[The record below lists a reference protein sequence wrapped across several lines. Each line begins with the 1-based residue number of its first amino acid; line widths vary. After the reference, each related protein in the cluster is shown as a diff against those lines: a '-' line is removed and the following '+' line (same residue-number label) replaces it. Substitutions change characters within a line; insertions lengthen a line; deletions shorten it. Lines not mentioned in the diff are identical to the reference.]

1 MTTQPTSSQAFS
13 LFRNPSLTSGFPWW
27 SSNWDSTPPLLG
39 AQVRSLIRELR
50 SQKSLSSAAKKK
62 KNLPKAQTLHGWVGG
77 WCLNSSLWFQ
87 ERWICRVE
95 NRASFHRHFLSTYC
109 VPTPSTNVCTS
120 ERRPWAV
127 RGSQLWREGS
137 HHSGGRTYT
146 FPEEVLFGQSWRV
159 VGAVLGVRQG
169 KPGEGGV
176 ESARGRTAGTLT
188 WINRHGGGRR
198 RRQSSVKSKH
208 SYLPVPGR
216 AGSPLPAARKGRG
229 TKANGNLSMHLTGT
243 RRRRD
248 SPPYHAIGKWAPA
261 HSACMWRFGRG

>member
-1 MTTQPTSSQAFS
+1 MPPSPLVWQETKGKNYVWLDGGDPWFKAHSPTLDLTTQPTSSQAFS

-176 ESARGRTAGTLT
+176 EAARGRTAGTLT

-198 RRQSSVKSKH
+198 RRSKSW
-208 SYLPVPGR
+208 
-216 AGSPLPAARKGRG
+216 
-229 TKANGNLSMHLTGT
+229 
-243 RRRRD
+243 RRRRIRRRR
-248 SPPYHAIGKWAPA
+248 PLEEERRRNTLRPLEG
-261 HSACMWRFGRG
+261 